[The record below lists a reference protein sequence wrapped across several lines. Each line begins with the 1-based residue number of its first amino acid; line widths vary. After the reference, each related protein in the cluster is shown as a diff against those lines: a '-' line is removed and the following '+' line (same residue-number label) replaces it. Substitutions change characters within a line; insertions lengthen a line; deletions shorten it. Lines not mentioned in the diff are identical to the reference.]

1 MDPDTFSGFFLAE
14 IVAVLFFQEV
24 SQKLPP
30 FFICY
35 KTYANLA
42 RFLGTWSLWVWP
54 PSLGERP
61 TYQALLL
68 LHSSSK
74 GRTLILSPFGV

>member
-1 MDPDTFSGFFLAE
+1 VDPDTFSGVFSGNCSGF
-14 IVAVLFFQEV
+14 IFQEV

-30 FFICY
+30 FFY

-54 PSLGERP
+54 PSLGEPP

-68 LHSSSK
+68 LHSSSR
-74 GRTLILSPFGV
+74 GRSLIFSLLDV

>member
-1 MDPDTFSGFFLAE
+1 MDPDTSSGVFSGNCSGF
-14 IVAVLFFQEV
+14 IFQEV
-24 SQKLPP
+24 SQKLPLF

-54 PSLGERP
+54 PSLGEPP

-68 LHSSSK
+68 LHSSSR
-74 GRTLILSPFGV
+74 GRSLIFSPLGV

>member
-1 MDPDTFSGFFLAE
+1 MDPDTFSGFFSGNCSGFIFSGGQPE
-14 IVAVLFFQEV
+14 T
-24 SQKLPP
+24 SPS
-30 FFICY
+30 FICY

-74 GRTLILSPFGV
+74 GRNLILSPFGV

>member
-1 MDPDTFSGFFLAE
+1 VDPDTFSGVFSGNCSGF
-14 IVAVLFFQEV
+14 IFQEV

-74 GRTLILSPFGV
+74 GRNLILSPFGV